1 MPKKSD
7 LSAHP
12 VPESAPA
19 HARLEV
25 VAGVVVAKMGKPT
38 AAQKRFNKLMASI
51 EAARA
56 ESKEVQRVTDAHRPT
71 HVTTMQQ
78 LARQVLQLRKD
89 MIQFLDRRLQV
100 KGLTANQKQQS
111 THILLSLC
119 DQLAHLDDPELDEI
133 LSRHRSAEDMAE
145 LEQDEAAAAEEAK
158 AFMEDFLG
166 EGFASDQ
173 DFSNPEDVLNAA
185 MDRLRAKEEERE
197 AKRQAR
203 KAKKAPTARQQAA
216 ADLQIDAQNALRT
229 IYRQLASTLHPDR
242 EADLDE
248 RARKTALMSEV
259 NAAYGRKDLTA
270 LLRIQLQCEMVDA
283 SKIGALSDDKL
294 KAMCLLLNEQLSAMQ
309 ADLMSQRMV
318 LAHDFGFSPHMRFRE
333 DDFIEALQEQKWTLE
348 EEADFMHADLAQVQ
362 DDKAFKAWLKLQTR
376 ISKAHAREAEES
388 LGMDDLIFEMM
399 RRQR

>member
-1 MPKKSD
+1 MPKNPD
-7 LSAHP
+7 LFADQGPEFAP
-12 VPESAPA
+12 VS
-19 HARLEV
+19 ARLEV
-25 VAGVVVAKMGKPT
+25 VAGVVVANMGKPT

-51 EAARA
+51 EATRA
-56 ESKEVQRVTDAHRPT
+56 ESEELQRVVDAHRPT

-78 LARQVLQLRKD
+78 LARQVLQLRIEMAK
-89 MIQFLDRRLQV
+89 FLDQRLQT
-100 KGLTANQKQQS
+100 KGLTANQKQQ
-111 THILLSLC
+111 TTRILLSLC

-133 LSRHRSAEDMAE
+133 LSRYRSAEDVAE
-145 LEQDEAAAAEEAK
+145 LEQEEATAAQEAK
-158 AFMEDFLG
+158 SMMEDFLG

-173 DFSNPEDVLNAA
+173 DFSNPEDVLKAA
-185 MDRLRAKEEERE
+185 MDRLRSQEEERE

-216 ADLQIDAQNALRT
+216 ADLQVDAQNALRT
-229 IYRQLASTLHPDR
+229 IFRQLASTLHPDR
-242 EADLDE
+242 EADSGE

-283 SKIGALSDDKL
+283 SKVGALSDDKL

-309 ADLMSQRMV
+309 DDLMHQRMA
-318 LAHDFGFSPHMRFRE
+318 LAHDFGFPPHLRFRE
-333 DDFIEALQEQKWTLE
+333 ADFIEMLQEQKWTLE
-348 EEADFMHADLAQVQ
+348 EDADFMRADLAQVQ

-376 ISKAHAREAEES
+376 ISKAHAREAEAAI
-388 LGMDDLIFEMM
+388 GMDDLIFEMM